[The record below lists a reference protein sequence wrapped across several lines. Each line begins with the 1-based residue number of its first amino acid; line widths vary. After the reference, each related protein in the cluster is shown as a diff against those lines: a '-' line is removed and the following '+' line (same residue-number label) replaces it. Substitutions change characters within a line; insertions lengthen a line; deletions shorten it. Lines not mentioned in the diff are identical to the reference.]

1 MSVHAPSPTPPAA
14 SNAPGS
20 TTTDLARARLSF
32 GGLLHSEVVKLRSL
46 RSTWV
51 LVVVTVLFAAGG
63 ALLEALSYQYASD
76 AAEPLPSSADASRG
90 VLTAAIG
97 SSQVVVAILAVLVV
111 TAEYSSGAFQ
121 TTLVAA
127 PRRLPVLAA
136 KTVVVATTAVIL
148 ALISSAVAYL
158 VSGPLLAQVDLDAD
172 PASVLSTTAGGAFY
186 LIVLSV
192 FALLVGTIVRNTAAG
207 VAAVLV
213 TIVVLPVAL
222 ALMPGRH
229 DFTQYLL
236 TTGALD
242 ISAAIGQPAVATG
255 LAAPV
260 AVTAAWLTVAAVAAV
275 VTLGRRD
282 V

>member
-14 SNAPGS
+14 SEDPGS
-20 TTTDLARARLSF
+20 TTTDLARTRLSP
-32 GGLLHSEVVKLRSL
+32 GGLLHAEVVKLRSL

-51 LVVVTVLFAAGG
+51 LAVVAVLFAAGG
-63 ALLEALSYQYASD
+63 ALLEALSYQYAVD
-76 AAEPLPSSADASRG
+76 AGEPLPSSAGASRG

-97 SSQVVVAILAVLVV
+97 SSQVVVAVLAVLVI
-111 TAEYSSGAFQ
+111 TAEHSSGAIQ
-121 TTLVAA
+121 TTFIAT
-127 PRRLPVLAA
+127 PRRLPVLVA

-148 ALISSAVAYL
+148 ALIASAVAYL
-158 VSGPLLAQVDLDAD
+158 ASLPLLTQVDLDAD
-172 PASVLSTTAGGAFY
+172 PASMTTTVAGGAFY
-186 LIVLSV
+186 LAVVAV

-207 VAAVLV
+207 VVTVLA

-222 ALMPGRH
+222 ALAPGRH

-242 ISAAIGQPAVATG
+242 ISAAISQPVATG
-255 LAAPV
+255 LAAPL